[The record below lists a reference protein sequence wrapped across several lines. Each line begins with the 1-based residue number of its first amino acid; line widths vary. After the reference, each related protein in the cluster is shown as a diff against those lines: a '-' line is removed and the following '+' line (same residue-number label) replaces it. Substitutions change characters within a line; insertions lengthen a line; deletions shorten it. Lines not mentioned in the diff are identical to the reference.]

1 MSGQGQEQGKGK
13 KLVFVGDSGVG
24 KTCII
29 SCFIKGTFDDNSLA
43 GTVSYSSKKLEIPE
57 IGESIIFDIWDRA
70 GQERY
75 RSLTKFFFQ
84 GAKIAIL
91 VYDITRKETFDNLK
105 NEWYKQIKE
114 HGDED
119 VILGIAGNKSDLYD
133 EEAVSEQEARDF
145 AKSIG
150 AVFSLTSAQNNSGI
164 DDLFRNLAR
173 KYLGLDSS
181 ADGNKKPNK
190 PNKPSQNSGTIKIDQ
205 INVNKKDEKKKCC

>member
-1 MSGQGQEQGKGK
+1 MSGAPQGKGI
-13 KLVFVGDSGVG
+13 KLVFVGDTGVG

-29 SCFIKGTFDDNSLA
+29 ARFLKGVFEENAPSTGA
-43 GTVSYSSKKLEIPE
+43 SYASKTIEVPGWKE
-57 IGESIIFDIWDRA
+57 GFTFDIWDTA

-84 GAKIAIL
+84 GAKLAIL
-91 VYDITRKETFDNLK
+91 VYDITRKESFDNLK
-105 NEWYKQIKE
+105 NDWYKQLKE
-114 HGDED
+114 HGDSD
-119 VILGIAGNKSDLYD
+119 VIIGIAGNKSDRYD
-133 EEAVSEQEARDF
+133 EEAVPEQEARAF
-145 AKSIG
+145 AQKIG

-190 PNKPSQNSGTIKIDQ
+190 PNNPSQNSGTIRIDQ
-205 INVNKKDEKKKCC
+205 NDVNKKDEKKKCC